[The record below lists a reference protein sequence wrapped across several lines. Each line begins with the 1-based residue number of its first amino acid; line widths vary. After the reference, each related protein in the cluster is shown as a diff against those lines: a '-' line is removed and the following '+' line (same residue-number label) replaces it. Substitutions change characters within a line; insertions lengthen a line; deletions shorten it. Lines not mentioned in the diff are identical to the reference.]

1 MSMLSLDHVR
11 YGRLVTVSNERLA
24 TAAVTL
30 AATGLALV
38 ALLAAAAPETSR
50 WPVVPLVTLALLTV
64 TAPDSPLGLAGLVG
78 YAVWWLTVV
87 PDTTSAWA
95 LVAGLALLA
104 GHAST
109 AYAAAGPASLHAHAA
124 VRLAWLRDTG
134 LVACA
139 TALIWLLAR
148 VAGEAPA
155 VGEVALGAT
164 LLLLGAAI
172 TALRSRRDDSDQ
184 APAR

>member
-1 MSMLSLDHVR
+1 MSVLALDHVR
-11 YGRLVTVSNERLA
+11 HGRLVTVSTERLV

-38 ALLAAAAPETSR
+38 ALLAAAAPEMPR
-50 WPVVPLVTLALLTV
+50 WPVVPLLALALLTV
-64 TAPDSPLGLAGLVG
+64 TAPDSPLGLAGLVA
-78 YAVWWLTVV
+78 YAGCWLTVV
-87 PDTTSAWA
+87 PDTTSVWT
-95 LVAGLALLA
+95 LVAGLALLVA
-104 GHAST
+104 HAST
-109 AYAAAGPASLHAHAA
+109 AYAAAGPASLHAQAA
-124 VRLAWLRDTG
+124 VRLAWLRNTG

-148 VAGEAPA
+148 VVGEAPA
-155 VGEVALGAT
+155 LGEVALGTT

-172 TALRSRRDDSDQ
+172 NALRSRRDDSDQ